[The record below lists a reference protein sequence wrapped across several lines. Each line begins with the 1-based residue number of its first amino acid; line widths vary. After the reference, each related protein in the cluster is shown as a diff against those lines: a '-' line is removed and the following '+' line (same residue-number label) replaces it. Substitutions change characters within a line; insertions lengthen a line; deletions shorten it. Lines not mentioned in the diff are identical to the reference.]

1 MSDGTGQD
9 DVRELLLRAGLP
21 LQFGKSAD
29 AFDAQRQI
37 EGTVRTHGFVGA
49 QDPAE
54 DATLQRYVKV
64 CSPALASPFSSHR
77 SPPPLAFRFLSLP
90 LRHPCHRPSLAPRS
104 PSFLLFP
111 PFLSLSLSLPPFP
124 FLPFPSSLSLPPF
137 PFLFPFPSLHLP
149 VVSSFLLAS
158 FSLFVRD
165 CAIT

>member
-77 SPPPLAFRFLSLP
+77 SPPLLAFRFLSLP
-90 LRHPCHRPSLAPRS
+90 LRHPCHRPSLALRS
-104 PSFLLFP
+104 PSFLL
-111 PFLSLSLSLPPFP
+111 
-124 FLPFPSSLSLPPF
+124 
-137 PFLFPFPSLHLP
+137 
-149 VVSSFLLAS
+149 SFAR
-158 FSLFVRD
+158 FCR
-165 CAIT
+165 